1 MGHAGKNFGIPVEQ
15 FTEETM
21 ERLLA
26 GDDQIPV
33 GLSKI
38 AFESWEQQRQGAF
51 HNVVE
56 LMKKGEF

>member
-1 MGHAGKNFGIPVEQ
+1 
-15 FTEETM
+15 M

-38 AFESWEQQRQGAF
+38 AFESWEQQRQQAF
-51 HNVVE
+51 HHVVE
-56 LMKKGEF
+56 SMKQAGF